1 MGTLPRGMCGCRDR
15 RHRID
20 VSGPR
25 PFGRTAGQARAHQRS
40 GALDRSGIHRHVTLV
55 TLLRRTTGYA
65 FLHRWPE
72 RPADLGRQLMS
83 NNSPQSSTEPF
94 AILASSTP
102 DAPRQE
108 PDSEDRRWQLEWARR
123 NVED

>member
-1 MGTLPRGMCGCRDR
+1 
-15 RHRID
+15 
-20 VSGPR
+20 
-25 PFGRTAGQARAHQRS
+25 
-40 GALDRSGIHRHVTLV
+40 
-55 TLLRRTTGYA
+55 
-65 FLHRWPE
+65 
-72 RPADLGRQLMS
+72 MS

-94 AILASSTP
+94 AILASNTQ